1 MFQCVEHLYQRCSRF
16 SICCGQWHQYMGGGW
31 RWENLWF
38 GRVHSHYSHI
48 FSLYTTALRGGFLLW
63 RPALSILFFKKV
75 RTRLGSARFWVTT
88 LPYGVPSPVLCRS
101 SLTVTGKTS
110 KQCPGLD
117 FFRNAQRNDMIDN
130 FHSVQVHHSWS
141 LVTLCSLIMLLVVAN
156 KVPSDP
162 SGSCVR
168 GCGCGVTARARGHG
182 IQIPGIASALP
193 SFYATV
199 AYEKLD

>member
-1 MFQCVEHLYQRCSRF
+1 MREFMVRACSF
-16 SICCGQWHQYMGGGW
+16 A
-31 RWENLWF
+31 LF
-38 GRVHSHYSHI
+38 SHI
-48 FSLYTTALRGGFLLW
+48 LTVHNCYAWRFPFMAACAQHFIFQESEDKARLCQVLGDDFAIWAIWGSHGF
-63 RPALSILFFKKV
+63 
-75 RTRLGSARFWVTT
+75 
-88 LPYGVPSPVLCRS
+88 PVLCRS
-101 SLTVTGKTS
+101 SFTVTGKTS

-117 FFRNAQRNDMIDN
+117 FFRNAQRNEMIDN

>member
-1 MFQCVEHLYQRCSRF
+1 MSNTHIKGVQDLAFAVDSGISTWEGVKDQRIYGSGVFIRTILTYSHCTQLLCVEVSFHGGLLCSAFYF
-16 SICCGQWHQYMGGGW
+16 SRKWGQGSALPGFGW
-31 RWENLWF
+31 RLCHMGFPWVP
-38 GRVHSHYSHI
+38 G
-48 FSLYTTALRGGFLLW
+48 SLNV
-63 RPALSILFFKKV
+63 SV
-75 RTRLGSARFWVTT
+75 
-88 LPYGVPSPVLCRS
+88 
-101 SLTVTGKTS
+101 KTS

-117 FFRNAQRNDMIDN
+117 FFRNVQRNEMIDN

-193 SFYATV
+193 SFFATV